1 MIDFEQVNAHQIS
14 MIPEI
19 FLIASPNLFLIKFC
33 FRSNFCEIINEN
45 KEKDMSGYLFNLKFR
60 V

>member
-1 MIDFEQVNAHQIS
+1 